1 MAKENVRFLYTF
13 DEKKYPSKDYLNA
26 LEQMKE
32 LAEKYEECQH
42 REIKEDKKN
51 QSSEIYAKWHSLFK
65 KKCLAPFPK
74 KKEKKKVFVKWVDMS
89 TLVDYGNVENE
100 IHLKVMTPEM
110 VLTDYLFYIHNDMLR
125 ERRYDGQDISSEG
138 IDKLYKP
145 YYYAFDQYDIESV
158 DRSKLQKLKE
168 KSGSDYGWFCATI
181 RLDKNENE
189 ETSEEV
195 RSTNS
200 ELRLRG
206 KIFFSASKSET
217 KDIIM
222 DVANKV
228 ADPEV
233 LKLLTEIDYI
243 PDKNQ
248 FDTNVSPWISSI
260 TGNMKIEP
268 RSFVR
273 IYNVGQANCLYAYLY
288 FQGQMKKK
296 KIFFDVGRPFEELNH
311 VPNPDLAGKTVMS
324 DNLIHIV
331 RCKPDLI
338 ILSHWHTDHVLG
350 ALSLGRYAYDEF
362 NDSRWIAPL
371 PDDNVLN
378 MFHRLIKFLIIK
390 KKIRFVDP
398 KNVINGIVDDSG
410 DFKLYRGQGTDI
422 NSSCLMLRLK
432 NTLFSGDCM
441 YQYWP
446 QSLQNDID
454 KIEQMV
460 IPHHGAALKPND
472 ETIIKGASKL
482 HRQMAVICTGEN
494 IYAHPEQR
502 HIKELSQTLR
512 FSTVYNFKNMKN
524 VPFIE
529 MYIV

>member
-74 KKEKKKVFVKWVDMS
+74 KKEKKKVFVKWMDMS

-125 ERRYDGQDISSEG
+125 ERIYDGKDISSEG

-145 YYYAFDQYDIESV
+145 YYYAFDQYDIESI

-222 DVANKV
+222 DVADKV

-233 LKLLTEIDYI
+233 LKLLSEIDYI

-248 FDTNVSPWISSI
+248 FDTNVLSWISSI
-260 TGNMKIEP
+260 TGNMNIDS
-268 RSFVR
+268 RSFVK
-273 IYNVGQANCLYAYLY
+273 IYNVGQANCLYVYLY
-288 FQGQMKKK
+288 LQGQIVAKKF
-296 KIFFDVGRPFEELNH
+296 FFDVGRPFEVLKSG
-311 VPNPDLAGKTVMS
+311 PNPDLADKTVMS
-324 DNLIHIV
+324 DNLIHIGL
-331 RCKPDLI
+331 CKPDVI

-350 ALSLGRYAYDEF
+350 TLSLGRYAYDEF
-362 NDSRWIAPL
+362 NDSKWIAPL
-371 PDDNVLN
+371 PSDSVLN
-378 MFHRLIKFLIIK
+378 TFHRLIKFLIIK
-390 KKIRFVDP
+390 KKIRFVDS
-398 KNVINGIVDDSG
+398 KKVINGIVDDSG
-410 DFKLYRGQGTDI
+410 DFKLYRGQGADI

-432 NTLFSGDCM
+432 NTLLSGDCM
-441 YQYWP
+441 YRYWP
-446 QSLQNDID
+446 QSLKNDID

-460 IPHHGAALKPND
+460 IPHHGAALDPMD
-472 ETIIKGASKL
+472 ETVIKSARKTK
-482 HRQMAVICTGEN
+482 RTAAVICTGEN
-494 IYAHPEQR
+494 DYFHPNNR
-502 HIKELSQTLR
+502 HIKELSNTLN
-512 FSTVYNFKNMKN
+512 FADVKNFKNMKN
-524 VPFIE
+524 EPFIE